1 MTTVAIMQ
9 PMYLP
14 WRGFFELMAACDV
27 FVHLDDVLLPQGR
40 SFTNRVQVKTK
51 DGSKWLTVPLARGER
66 TTIARTETD
75 DGRDWRRK
83 HLALLEQAHARAPFR
98 DDMLALAAP
107 SLAEPAPGG
116 PRPRLGG
123 FNIDFIERAARFL
136 DIRPRLARSSELEVT
151 STGSLRILELVEALG
166 GDAYVTGHGARNYL
180 DHEAFEAR
188 GVRVG
193 YMDYALTPYPQL
205 HGAFTPYVTILDL
218 VANTGPEA
226 KRHINPAVVGWKEF
240 ING

>member
-51 DGSKWLTVPLARGER
+51 DGIKWLTVPLAHGER
-66 TTIARTETD
+66 TTIARTRTD
-75 DGRDWRRK
+75 NARDWRRK
-83 HLALLEQAHARAPFR
+83 HLALLAQSCARAPFS
-98 DDMLALAAP
+98 DAMLALAEP
-107 SLAEPAPGG
+107 SLADPCPL
-116 PRPRLGG
+116 LGA
-123 FNIDFIERAARFL
+123 FNIAFIERAAEFL
-136 DIRPRLARSSELEVT
+136 GLRPKLVRSSELGVP
-151 STGSLRILELVEALG
+151 STGSRRILELVETLG

-188 GVRVG
+188 GIRVD

-205 HGAFTPYVTILDL
+205 HGEFTPYVTVLDL
-218 VANTGPEA
+218 VANTGSGA
-226 KRHINPAVVGWKEF
+226 KRHINPALVGWKEF
-240 ING
+240 IDG